1 LKFGDHLEF
10 TWLLVIDYWCLVM
23 DIILL
28 AIGAYSINDYWCLIM
43 DIILLTI
50 GAFSIGGY

>member
-1 LKFGDHLEF
+1 
-10 TWLLVIDYWCLVM
+10 M